1 MPIPAGTKLIQMHGP
16 EDTII
21 EMTPLE
27 NRVEPGETAT
37 FTITFNSAATPGDV
51 KHFWRMQGPK
61 GRKFGPR
68 MGCNYKVIDLESVPA
83 EYRENVEA
91 LVTMGFTLEEARD
104 KIIEANGDIGLAVS
118 MISKKE

>member
-1 MPIPAGTKLIQMHGP
+1 
-16 EDTII
+16 
-21 EMTPLE
+21 MTPLE
-27 NRVEPGETAT
+27 NRVAPGETAT
-37 FTITFNSAATPGDV
+37 FTITFNSAATPGDQ
-51 KHFWRMQGPK
+51 KHMWKMQGPK

-68 MGCNYKVIDLESVPA
+68 MGCQYKVIDLESVPE